1 MNLKSEQGNVLV
13 YILIAVALFA
23 ALGFAVSN
31 MMRSSGGSIAGEKA
45 IISVSEVFDYAKS
58 MRESV
63 QFLRISKGCDE
74 TQISFERQPFDGTD
88 TDYVN
93 TNAPGDFSCHIFHPN
108 GAGMAY
114 YAGPEDASAA
124 DWIFTG
130 TNDGENIGNECSNDR
145 CVDLMAILPGFSQS
159 MCKAVNK
166 KLGIAKESDYLTQE
180 DNFFEVD
187 PFQGSYSYE
196 ARLSDSATNNALEGK
211 SQGCVRGNASPQ
223 DPDTYYFYQ
232 VLLAR

>member
-31 MMRSSGGSIAGEKA
+31 MMRSSGGSIAGERA
-45 IISVSEVFDYAKS
+45 VISISEVLDYAKS

-63 QFLRISKGCDE
+63 QLLRISKECDE

-93 TNAPGDFSCHIFHPN
+93 TNAPSDYSCHIFHPN
-108 GAGMAY
+108 GAGVAY
-114 YAGPEDASAA
+114 YAGPEEVSSA

-130 TNDGENIGNECSNDR
+130 ANDGENIGNECNEDH
-145 CVDLMAILPGFSQS
+145 CADLIAILPGISRS
-159 MCKAVNK
+159 MCKEINK
-166 KLGIAKESDYLTQE
+166 KLNIAKESDYLTQE
-180 DNFFEVD
+180 DNYFEVD
-187 PFQGSYSYE
+187 FFQGSYSYE

-211 SQGCVRGNASPQ
+211 SQGCVRGNSSPQ
-223 DPDTYYFYQ
+223 DPDAYYFYQ